1 MPIRLTSQQHEEIA
15 LALRQLAREVQRE
28 ARDTVRATQNWDD
41 QAAVRLRHEADAIK
55 ELAEAIGTA
64 DGCWY
69 EPGRLEER

>member
-15 LALRQLAREVQRE
+15 LALLRLAREVQRD

-41 QAAVRLRHEADAIK
+41 PAAVRLRHEADAIK
-55 ELAEAIGTA
+55 ELAEAIGAA